1 MYHTIIYHHRSS
13 QHKKIKVEAELSE
26 AKSIFNSQFSMSSK
40 INSSFLIRNER
51 RKQSRGEWNGKNYEK
66 IEFPTPNG
74 EARAWVGG
82 RNEINC
88 AFLYITIRIR
98 MDFLLFPILYVD
110 LRVLWELLSKH
121 CAMKKKC
128 WEQNRLISFF
138 LFGSFY
144 LAIGFVGKKFGAHK
158 AGSKLCDKNALLRD
172 IR

>member
-1 MYHTIIYHHRSS
+1 M
-13 QHKKIKVEAELSE
+13 EAELSE

-66 IEFPTPNG
+66 IEFLTPNG

-82 RNEINC
+82 RNKINC
-88 AFLYITIRIR
+88 AFLYITVRIR

-128 WEQNRLISFF
+128 WERKRFNFF
-138 LFGSFY
+138 LSFWQF
-144 LAIGFVGKKFGAHK
+144 L
-158 AGSKLCDKNALLRD
+158 SCDWICWEK
-172 IR
+172 IRSLQSRLQVMWQKCIVTRHSLI